1 MSYERSPLPYKH
13 AMRTVQEVQEV
24 VHQFAYGLF
33 DDYGNETCGGW

>member
-13 AMRTVQEVQEV
+13 TMSMVQEV